1 MAALSAGEITERGS
15 ASEIFCRM
23 LSACELVED
32 VSRAEAWIATIE
44 RFDMWTDFVRPTCR
58 THYGGIL
65 VALGRWPEAEH
76 ELLTA
81 AEAFAR
87 GYRGERVFT
96 LVRLADLRVRQGR
109 YEEAER
115 LMEGVE
121 WHPRARRAAAAIA
134 LARGEHG
141 LARDLAALC
150 LDGAEPADPTCA
162 PLLELLVRAQLA
174 NGSLADARQAADRLA
189 ALAGQPGGE
198 RVRAFAD
205 CAVGQ
210 VLAAEGDAGATP
222 VLKRALEGFARL
234 EMPFEAA
241 RAQLLLARSLV
252 AQAPAAAVAE
262 ARLAL
267 AVFER
272 LGAAH
277 DADAAAC
284 LLREL
289 GSPGRPRGAG
299 RGELTAREAE
309 VLSLIAAGLSNA
321 DVAERLFISRR
332 TAEHHAASILAKLGL
347 HSRAEAAAYAVREGI
362 SGQVRE

>member
-1 MAALSAGEITERGS
+1 
-15 ASEIFCRM
+15 M
-23 LSACELVED
+23 LA
-32 VSRAEAWIATIE
+32 
-44 RFDMWTDFVRPTCR
+44 
-58 THYGGIL
+58 
-65 VALGRWPEAEH
+65 
-76 ELLTA
+76 A

-134 LARGEHG
+134 LARGDDG

-150 LDGAEPADPTCA
+150 LDGAEPTDPACA
-162 PLLELLVRAQLA
+162 PLLELLVRAHLA
-174 NGSLADARQAADRLA
+174 SDNRAEARRVAGRLVALAADS
-189 ALAGQPGGE
+189 GGE
-198 RVRAFAD
+198 RAQAFAD

-210 VLAAEGDAGATP
+210 VLAAGGDAGATAL
-222 VLKRALEGFARL
+222 LKRALERFARL
-234 EMPFEAA
+234 EMPFEAGH
-241 RAQLLLARSLV
+241 AQLQLAHTLV
-252 AQAPAAAVAE
+252 ASAPAAAAAE
-262 ARLAL
+262 ARIAL
-267 AVFER
+267 AAFER

-289 GSPGRPRGAG
+289 GSTGRPRAAG
-299 RGELTAREAE
+299 RGQLTARESE
-309 VLSLIAAGLSNA
+309 VLTLIAAGLSNA
-321 DVAERLFISRR
+321 DIAQRLFISRR
-332 TAEHHAASILAKLGL
+332 TAEHHAASILAKLDL

-362 SGQVRE
+362 SEQVRE